1 MQRVNTL
8 EILLDKNDGEL
19 RVMLNHNVNIREEEV
34 RRLLRA
40 IFNLKRCRE
49 AITVGKNEPHELFWD
64 SWDRQST
71 QHVSASASPRTSRVT
86 SRYQQHQQYNRMV
99 NAAATT
105 SPAYDPNVHTVD
117 ITIRDK
123 SQTLDTV
130 DKQTHLISPEDTS
143 ASTITPSPSPPNSPG
158 HALTGGKGGKRNSTP
173 PARKRHQ
180 TAVTLN
186 QSAPSTNVHQHY
198 TYQQQFTPPIVTTTK
213 PSAMSSSI
221 TDQNSLPKSRSQE
234 TQWCNGQQDGARTSV
249 TSINS
254 VPATTTTVV
263 NSVSNK
269 INTFENFNNSIA
281 INTSIHPN
289 SVASAMQPANLPTPR
304 ARLHTE
310 PNPEHFND
318 IADNSLAVPR
328 SPCTPI
334 GMNRGMGHTIAHRFA
349 KKFNVMYTC
358 DLCNKPMFFGLKCK
372 ECKYRCHKD
381 CESHV
386 PPSCGL
392 PPQFIDEFKKTLPSD
407 VFLPNTSPNM
417 IKSGGFLSSARRDR
431 HRSQAFVNQY
441 IGAPDSSSAGSSCSS
456 PSSPAVLMVPPHTP
470 AASKQTQFH
479 FPDLAASPAT
489 QKHRLSD
496 QIDAGSKDPNEMTKL
511 NDKFIFKVNIDRT
524 QSSALTD
531 TTRSNGSDKTDKT
544 ISLSGSISAS
554 TDSVRSDSTE
564 ERGNGMWPRQNSL
577 SLKEWD
583 IPWEDLKLLEEI
595 GKGRFG
601 TVHRGLWHGDVAVKV
616 FNEGYLDDEHAL
628 EAFKLEIATFKKTR
642 HENLVLFMGFCM
654 KPQAMVTSL
663 CKGNTLYTHIHSRR
677 DKFNLYRA
685 ILVAQ
690 QISQGMGYLHAK
702 EIIHKDLKTKN
713 IFLENGKVII
723 TDFGLFST
731 TKLKYTPGGLFVE
744 ENMLCYLAPELIRQ
758 LRAVRPPLENL
769 PFSAASDVYSFG
781 TIWYELLCGEFPF
794 KGQSVESTI
803 YQIGRGMKYT
813 LANVQAS
820 RDVKD
825 ILMLCSA
832 FQPED
837 RPDFAKLLTL
847 LERLPKKRLARSP
860 SHPVQLSRSAESV
873 F

>member
-1 MQRVNTL
+1 MQSVNTL
-8 EILLDKNDGEL
+8 EILLDKNDCEL
-19 RVMLNHNVNIREEEV
+19 RGMLNHNVNIREEEV
-34 RRLLRA
+34 RRFLRA

-49 AITVGKNEPHELFWD
+49 AIKVGTNEPNELFWD
-64 SWDRQST
+64 SWDRHST
-71 QHVSASASPRTSRVT
+71 QHVSASASPRASRLT
-86 SRYQQHQQYNRMV
+86 SRYQQHQQFNRLV
-99 NAAATT
+99 NSSAEN
-105 SPAYDPNVHTVD
+105 YVQTVD

-123 SQTLDTV
+123 SQTLETTE
-130 DKQTHLISPEDTS
+130 KHNHLISPEDTS

-158 HALTGGKGGKRNSTP
+158 YALTGKNGKRNSTP

-180 TAVTLN
+180 AVVN
-186 QSAPSTNVHQHY
+186 QSTQPNSSYHPY
-198 TYQQQFTPPIVTTTK
+198 TYQQQFTPPIVTTS
-213 PSAMSSSI
+213 PQSNISNCI
-221 TDQNSLPKSRSQE
+221 DQNSIPKSRSQE
-234 TQWCNGQQDGARTSV
+234 SQWNNGLETARNSITSTNSVPV
-249 TSINS
+249 TSIT
-254 VPATTTTVV
+254 P
-263 NSVSNK
+263 SNAL
-269 INTFENFNNSIA
+269 NTLENFNY
-281 INTSIHPN
+281 
-289 SVASAMQPANLPTPR
+289 SVAISTSFHMNASNASNLPTPR

-318 IADNSLAVPR
+318 IADNSITVPR

-334 GMNRGMGHTIAHRFA
+334 VNRGMGHTIAHRFA

-381 CESHV
+381 CEANV

-392 PPQFIDEFKKTLPSD
+392 PPAFIDEFKKTLPTD
-407 VFLPNTSPNM
+407 VFLPNTSPNL

-431 HRSQAFVNQY
+431 HRSQAFTNHN

-456 PSSPAVLMVPPHTP
+456 PAPSPSSPALLTVPPHTP
-470 AASKQTQFH
+470 AALKQTQFH
-479 FPDLAASPAT
+479 FPDLASISI
-489 QKHRLSD
+489 QKHRLID
-496 QIDAGSKDPNEMTKL
+496 QTDATRDIKYSVKMHE
-511 NDKFIFKVNIDRT
+511 KFMQHRVTVERT
-524 QSSALTD
+524 QSSGLTD

-564 ERGNGMWPRQNSL
+564 ERGQGHWPRQNSL
-577 SLKEWD
+577 NLKEWD

-595 GKGRFG
+595 GHGRFG
-601 TVHRGLWHGDVAVKV
+601 TVHRGLWHGDVAVKI
-616 FNEGYLDDEHAL
+616 FLEGYLDDEHAL

-731 TKLKYTPGGLFVE
+731 TKLKYCRAGLFLE

-758 LRAVRPPLENL
+758 LRAVRPAQENL
-769 PFSAASDVYSFG
+769 PFSKASDVYAFG
-781 TIWYELLCGEFPF
+781 SIWYELLCGEFPF
-794 KGQSVESTI
+794 KGQAAESTI
-803 YQIGRGMKYT
+803 YQVGRGMKCT
-813 LANVQAS
+813 LANIQTS

-825 ILMLCSA
+825 ILMVCFAYQL
-832 FQPED
+832 ED
-837 RPDFAKLLTL
+837 RPDFAKLLAL

>member
-8 EILLDKNDGEL
+8 EILLDKNDCEL
-19 RVMLNHNVNIREEEV
+19 RGMLNLNGNIREEEV
-34 RRLLRA
+34 RRFLRA

-49 AITVGKNEPHELFWD
+49 AITVGTNEPNELFWD

-71 QHVSASASPRTSRVT
+71 VLHVSSSASPRTSRIT
-86 SRYQQHQQYNRMV
+86 SRYQQHQQYNRIV
-99 NAAATT
+99 NSTAEN
-105 SPAYDPNVHTVD
+105 NVHTVD

-123 SQTLDTV
+123 SQTLDTS
-130 DKQTHLISPEDTS
+130 DRQNHLVSPEDTS
-143 ASTITPSPSPPNSPG
+143 ASTLTPSPSPPNSPSY
-158 HALTGGKGGKRNSTP
+158 ALTGKGGKRNSTP
-173 PARKRHQ
+173 PARKKHQ
-180 TAVTLN
+180 TMT
-186 QSAPSTNVHQHY
+186 PHQTPNNSYHY
-198 TYQQQFTPPIVTTTK
+198 TYQQQFTPPIVTTS
-213 PSAMSSSI
+213 PQSNASNHS
-221 TDQNSLPKSRSQE
+221 DQNSIPKSRSQE
-234 TQWCNGQQDGARTSV
+234 SQWNNGQDSNK
-249 TSINS
+249 TSIAN
-254 VPATTTTVV
+254 VPITLA
-263 NSVSNK
+263 NQSNTA
-269 INTFENFNNSIA
+269 NVFENFNHLVA
-281 INTSIHPN
+281 INTSNHMN
-289 SVASAMQPANLPTPR
+289 MTANLPTPR

-318 IADNSLAVPR
+318 IADNTLTVPR

-334 GMNRGMGHTIAHRFA
+334 VNRGMGHTIAHRFA

-372 ECKYRCHKD
+372 ECKYRCHRD

-392 PPQFIDEFKKTLPSD
+392 PPAFIDEFKKSLPSD

-417 IKSGGFLSSARRDR
+417 VKSGGFLSGRRDR
-431 HRSQAFVNQY
+431 HRSQAFSTQY

-456 PSSPAVLMVPPHTP
+456 PSSPALLMVPPHTP
-470 AASKQTQFH
+470 AVLKQTQFH
-479 FPDLAASPAT
+479 FPDLASTSNSIQKRRLIDQTDASKEPRDSNRMLEKAM
-489 QKHRLSD
+489 QHR
-496 QIDAGSKDPNEMTKL
+496 I
-511 NDKFIFKVNIDRT
+511 NIDRT
-524 QSSALTD
+524 HSSGLTD
-531 TTRSNGSDKTDKT
+531 TTRSNGSDKTEKT

-564 ERGNGMWPRQNSL
+564 ERGNGGWPRQSSL

-583 IPWEDLKLLEEI
+583 IPWEDLKLLEQI
-595 GKGRFG
+595 GQGRFG
-601 TVHRGLWHGDVAVKV
+601 TVHRGLWHGDVAVKI

-628 EAFKLEIATFKKTR
+628 EAFKLEVATFKKTR

-663 CKGNTLYTHIHSRR
+663 CKGNTLYTILHSRR
-677 DKFNLYRA
+677 DKLNLYRA

-713 IFLENGKVII
+713 IFLENGKIII

-731 TKLKYTPGGLFVE
+731 TKLKYTPAGLFID

-758 LRAVRPPLENL
+758 LRAVRPAQDNL
-769 PFSAASDVYSFG
+769 PFSKASDVYAFG

-794 KGQSVESTI
+794 KGQTVESTI
-803 YQIGRGMKYT
+803 YQIGRGIKYT
-813 LANVQAS
+813 LANLQAS

-837 RPDFAKLLTL
+837 RPDFAKLLLL

>member
-8 EILLDKNDGEL
+8 EILLDKNDCEL
-19 RVMLNHNVNIREEEV
+19 RGMLYHNVHIREEEV
-34 RRLLRA
+34 RRFLRA

-49 AITVGKNEPHELFWD
+49 AITVGTHEPNELFWD
-64 SWDRQST
+64 SWDRQGS
-71 QHVSASASPRTSRVT
+71 QHVCVSASPRAVRLT
-86 SRYQQHQQYNRMV
+86 SRYQQHQQYNRILNENNVQTV
-99 NAAATT
+99 N
-105 SPAYDPNVHTVD
+105 

-123 SQTLDTV
+123 SQTRDTH
-130 DKQTHLISPEDTS
+130 DKQSHLISPEDTS
-143 ASTITPSPSPPNSPG
+143 ASTLTPTPSPPNSPSI
-158 HALTGGKGGKRNSTP
+158 ALTAKSKRNSTP

-180 TAVTLN
+180 TVVN
-186 QSAPSTNVHQHY
+186 QPQNNAYHHY
-198 TYQQQFTPPIVTTTK
+198 PYHQQFTPPIISTSTQ
-213 PSAMSSSI
+213 PNPLMNA
-221 TDQNSLPKSRSQE
+221 DQNAMPKSRSQE
-234 TQWCNGQQDGARTSV
+234 SQWNGLDGHRASITNIPNGPA

-254 VPATTTTVV
+254 SHVDNMLVA
-263 NSVSNK
+263 NHSLHSNV
-269 INTFENFNNSIA
+269 I
-281 INTSIHPN
+281 
-289 SVASAMQPANLPTPR
+289 MANLPTPR
-304 ARLHTE
+304 ARIHTE
-310 PNPEHFND
+310 PNPEHYND
-318 IADNSLAVPR
+318 IADNTLTVPR

-334 GMNRGMGHTIAHRFA
+334 VNRGMGHTIAHRFA

-372 ECKYRCHKD
+372 ECKYRCHRD

-392 PPQFIDEFKKTLPSD
+392 PPAFIDEFKKTLPSD

-417 IKSGGFLSSARRDR
+417 VRTGGLLSTGRRDR
-431 HRSQAFVNQY
+431 HKSQGFVNQY

-456 PSSPAVLMVPPHTP
+456 PSSPAMLQVPQHTP
-470 AASKQTQFH
+470 ASSKQTQFH
-479 FPDLAASPAT
+479 FPDLASTSAI
-489 QKHRLSD
+489 QKHRD
-496 QIDAGSKDPNEMTKL
+496 QTDAGQEIKDTTKL
-511 NDKFIFKVNIDRT
+511 QEKFMQHRIHVER
-524 QSSALTD
+524 AHMAGLTD

-564 ERGNGMWPRQNSL
+564 DRGNGIWPRQNSL

-595 GKGRFG
+595 GHGRFG
-601 TVHRGLWHGDVAVKV
+601 TVHRGLWHGDVAVKI

-654 KPQAMVTSL
+654 KPQAMVSSL

-677 DKFNLYRA
+677 DKFTLYRA

-713 IFLENGKVII
+713 IFLENGKVVI

-731 TKLKYTPGGLFVE
+731 TKLKYTPAGLFVQ
-744 ENMLCYLAPELIRQ
+744 ENMLCYLAPELIRL
-758 LRAVRPPLENL
+758 LRAVRPAQENL
-769 PFSAASDVYSFG
+769 PFSKATDVCAFG

-794 KGQSVESTI
+794 KGQPVESTI

-832 FQPED
+832 YQPED

-860 SHPVQLSRSAESV
+860 SHPIQLSRSAESV

>member
-1 MQRVNTL
+1 
-8 EILLDKNDGEL
+8 
-19 RVMLNHNVNIREEEV
+19 
-34 RRLLRA
+34 
-40 IFNLKRCRE
+40 
-49 AITVGKNEPHELFWD
+49 
-64 SWDRQST
+64 
-71 QHVSASASPRTSRVT
+71 
-86 SRYQQHQQYNRMV
+86 
-99 NAAATT
+99 
-105 SPAYDPNVHTVD
+105 
-117 ITIRDK
+117 
-123 SQTLDTV
+123 
-130 DKQTHLISPEDTS
+130 
-143 ASTITPSPSPPNSPG
+143 
-158 HALTGGKGGKRNSTP
+158 
-173 PARKRHQ
+173 
-180 TAVTLN
+180 
-186 QSAPSTNVHQHY
+186 
-198 TYQQQFTPPIVTTTK
+198 
-213 PSAMSSSI
+213 
-221 TDQNSLPKSRSQE
+221 
-234 TQWCNGQQDGARTSV
+234 
-249 TSINS
+249 
-254 VPATTTTVV
+254 
-263 NSVSNK
+263 
-269 INTFENFNNSIA
+269 
-281 INTSIHPN
+281 
-289 SVASAMQPANLPTPR
+289 
-304 ARLHTE
+304 
-310 PNPEHFND
+310 
-318 IADNSLAVPR
+318 
-328 SPCTPI
+328 
-334 GMNRGMGHTIAHRFA
+334 
-349 KKFNVMYTC
+349 
-358 DLCNKPMFFGLKCK
+358 
-372 ECKYRCHKD
+372 
-381 CESHV
+381 
-386 PPSCGL
+386 
-392 PPQFIDEFKKTLPSD
+392 
-407 VFLPNTSPNM
+407 M

-431 HRSQAFVNQY
+431 HRSQAFSNQY

-456 PSSPAVLMVPPHTP
+456 PSSPALLMVPPHTP

-479 FPDLAASPAT
+479 FPDLASSSSNAI
-489 QKHRLSD
+489 QKHRLID
-496 QIDAGSKDPNEMTKL
+496 QTDAAVKEFKDATKMQ
-511 NDKFIFKVNIDRT
+511 DRFMQHRITIDRT
-524 QSSALTD
+524 QSSGLTD

-564 ERGNGMWPRQNSL
+564 ERGNGHWPRQNSL

-595 GKGRFG
+595 GHGRFG
-601 TVHRGLWHGDVAVKV
+601 TVHRGLWHGDVAVKL

-713 IFLENGKVII
+713 IFLENGKVVI

-731 TKLKYTPGGLFVE
+731 TKLKYTTTGLFLE

-758 LRAVRPPLENL
+758 LRAVRPAQDNL
-769 PFSAASDVYSFG
+769 PFSKASDVYAFG

-794 KGQSVESTI
+794 KGQAAESTI
-803 YQIGRGMKYT
+803 YQIGRGLKYT
-813 LANVQAS
+813 LANMQAS

-832 FQPED
+832 FQYED

>member
-1 MQRVNTL
+1 MQSVNTL
-8 EILLDKNDGEL
+8 EILLDKNDCEL
-19 RVMLNHNVNIREEEV
+19 RGMLNHNVNIKEEEV

-40 IFNLKRCRE
+40 IFNLKRCHE
-49 AITVGKNEPHELFWD
+49 AITVGTNEPNELFWD
-64 SWDRQST
+64 SWDHKST
-71 QHVSASASPRTSRVT
+71 QHSSSASASPRISRLT

-99 NAAATT
+99 NASNAEN
-105 SPAYDPNVHTVD
+105 NVQTVD

-130 DKQTHLISPEDTS
+130 DKQNHLISPEDTS
-143 ASTITPSPSPPNSPG
+143 ASTITPSPSPPNSPSYSQLS
-158 HALTGGKGGKRNSTP
+158 AKSGKRNGTP
-173 PARKRHQ
+173 PARKKHQ
-180 TAVTLN
+180 TAVTSSN
-186 QSAPSTNVHQHY
+186 QSTPSNNVHHHY
-198 TYQQQFTPPIVTTTK
+198 TYQQQFTPPIAVVTTS
-213 PSAMSSSI
+213 PQSNPLNSI
-221 TDQNSLPKSRSQE
+221 IDQNPIPKSRSQE
-234 TQWCNGQQDGARTSV
+234 SQWSNGPDGNRSSITS
-249 TSINS
+249 TNC
-254 VPATTTTVV
+254 VPVTTTT
-263 NSVSNK
+263 
-269 INTFENFNNSIA
+269 INTATNPSNTMNAIDQFNNSLA
-281 INTSIHPN
+281 TSTSLHTNAVNTTT
-289 SVASAMQPANLPTPR
+289 NLPTPR

-318 IADNSLAVPR
+318 IADNTLTVPR

-334 GMNRGMGHTIAHRFA
+334 VNRGFGHTIAHRFA

-358 DLCNKPMFFGLKCK
+358 DLCTKPMFFGLKCK

-392 PPQFIDEFKKTLPSD
+392 PAAFIDEFKKSLPSD

-417 IKSGGFLSSARRDR
+417 VKSGGFLSSARRDR
-431 HRSQAFVNQY
+431 HRSQAFANQY

-479 FPDLAASPAT
+479 FPDLASSSNAN
-489 QKHRLSD
+489 QKHRLID
-496 QIDAGSKDPNEMTKL
+496 QTDAREPKDSTKIS
-511 NDKFIFKVNIDRT
+511 DKFIFRVNVDRC
-524 QSSALTD
+524 QSGLTD

-544 ISLSGSISAS
+544 ISMSGSYSAS

-564 ERGNGMWPRQNSL
+564 EQGNGNWPRQNSL

-595 GKGRFG
+595 GHGRFG
-601 TVHRGLWHGDVAVKV
+601 TVHRGLWHGDVAVKI

-654 KPQAMVTSL
+654 KPQAMVISL

-731 TKLKYTPGGLFVE
+731 TKLKYTPDGLVVE
-744 ENMLCYLAPELIRQ
+744 GNMLCYLGPELIRQ
-758 LRAVRPPLENL
+758 LRAVRPAQDNL
-769 PFSAASDVYSFG
+769 PFSKASDVYAFG

-794 KGQSVESTI
+794 KGQSAESQI

>member
-19 RVMLNHNVNIREEEV
+19 RGMLNHNVNIREEEV

-40 IFNLKRCRE
+40 IFNLKRCHE
-49 AITVGKNEPHELFWD
+49 AIAVGTNEPNELFWD
-64 SWDRQST
+64 SWDRHST
-71 QHVSASASPRTSRVT
+71 QHVSASASPRTSRIT
-86 SRYQQHQQYNRMV
+86 SRYQQHQQYNRIV
-99 NAAATT
+99 NSTAEN
-105 SPAYDPNVHTVD
+105 NVQTVD
-117 ITIRDK
+117 ITIRDR
-123 SQTLDTV
+123 SQTALDTV
-130 DKQTHLISPEDTS
+130 EKQNHLISPEDTS

-158 HALTGGKGGKRNSTP
+158 YALTAKSGKRNGTP
-173 PARKRHQ
+173 PARKKHQ
-180 TAVTLN
+180 TAVTSN
-186 QSAPSTNVHQHY
+186 QSSTPSNNVHHHY
-198 TYQQQFTPPIVTTTK
+198 TYQQQFTPPIVTTS
-213 PSAMSSSI
+213 PQSNILNSI
-221 TDQNSLPKSRSQE
+221 IDQNAIPKSRSQE
-234 TQWCNGQQDGARTSV
+234 SQWSNGQQDGYRSSITS
-249 TSINS
+249 TNS
-254 VPATTTTVV
+254 VPVTTTTTTTTTIT
-263 NSVSNK
+263 NPSNLSM
-269 INTFENFNNSIA
+269 NALDQFNNSLA
-281 INTSIHPN
+281 TSTSLHTN
-289 SVASAMQPANLPTPR
+289 AVHTTANLPTPR

-318 IADNSLAVPR
+318 IADNTLTVPR

-334 GMNRGMGHTIAHRFA
+334 VNRGMGHTIAHRFA

-392 PPQFIDEFKKTLPSD
+392 PAAFIDEFKKSLPSD

-417 IKSGGFLSSARRDR
+417 IKSGGFLSSARTR
-431 HRSQAFVNQY
+431 HRSQAFANQY

-456 PSSPAVLMVPPHTP
+456 PSSPAMLMVPPHTP

-479 FPDLAASPAT
+479 FPDLASSSN
-489 QKHRLSD
+489 QKHRLYD
-496 QIDAGSKDPNEMTKL
+496 QTDSKEPKDSTKI
-511 NDKFIFKVNIDRT
+511 NDKFIFRVNVDRT
-524 QSSALTD
+524 QSSGLTD

-564 ERGNGMWPRQNSL
+564 ERGNGTWPRQNSL

-583 IPWEDLKLLEEI
+583 IPWEDLKLLEQI
-595 GKGRFG
+595 GHGRFG
-601 TVHRGLWHGDVAVKV
+601 TVHRGLWHGDVAVKI
-616 FNEGYLDDEHAL
+616 FHEGYLDDEHAL
-628 EAFKLEIATFKKTR
+628 EAFKLEISTFKKTR

-702 EIIHKDLKTKN
+702 EIIHKDMKTKN

-731 TKLKYTPGGLFVE
+731 TKLKYTPDGLFVE

-758 LRAVRPPLENL
+758 LRAVRPAQENL
-769 PFSAASDVYSFG
+769 PFSKASDVYAFG

-803 YQIGRGMKYT
+803 YRIGRGMKCT

-832 FQPED
+832 YQPED